1 MCTNAPGLS
10 RLLLAASVLCC
21 VWLGC
26 VREVSRPHIVLIT
39 ADALRADHLSVNGYR
54 RKTSPNIDEFAD
66 VAWHFT
72 RTITV
77 IPKTGPSFA
86 TFFTGR
92 HPREH
97 GVRANFTAIPL
108 ELPTLAE
115 RLRAVGYRTA
125 AFVSNP
131 VLRENMG
138 FARGFDHY
146 EVHERQ
152 DGVRR
157 VNRAFL
163 RWGRRGVWDRPTF
176 VWLHYIDPHGPYA
189 PPDEFEAAFVDD
201 EWARSTQRVS
211 LSAPKGGT
219 PNKVLGSVP
228 TYQRRDAEDR
238 VAVYVARYDAEIRF
252 VDHAFGEIVAFLR
265 DRRLFDPSLVI
276 FTSDHGESLGEHD
289 LYFEHGWFAYEPSLH
304 IPLMIK
310 RPHQTQGRVVP
321 DLVSNLDLLPTLL
334 ARVGGEDIETSGID
348 LFGSIGDRPPLPI
361 ESSDHYPQ
369 KFFGLRT
376 PRWKYLRNASDA
388 SEELYDLHEDPS
400 ETRNLEKREPARL
413 FGMRRSLDELL
424 RTLSRRASAPATSHP
439 ADDPETLERLEALG
453 YLQ

>member
-1 MCTNAPGLS
+1 MFTNAPAAS

-72 RTITV
+72 RMITV

-176 VWLHYIDPHGPYA
+176 VWLPAQFLLYA
-189 PPDEFEAAFVDD
+189 VGVADGGLESGLKVAHAATVS
-201 EWARSTQRVS
+201 ETKRLRPSSTV
-211 LSAPKGGT
+211 
-219 PNKVLGSVP
+219 
-228 TYQRRDAEDR
+228 
-238 VAVYVARYDAEIRF
+238 F
-252 VDHAFGEIVAFLR
+252 
-265 DRRLFDPSLVI
+265 DRR
-276 FTSDHGESLGEHD
+276 
-289 LYFEHGWFAYEPSLH
+289 
-304 IPLMIK
+304 
-310 RPHQTQGRVVP
+310 
-321 DLVSNLDLLPTLL
+321 
-334 ARVGGEDIETSGID
+334 
-348 LFGSIGDRPPLPI
+348 
-361 ESSDHYPQ
+361 
-369 KFFGLRT
+369 
-376 PRWKYLRNASDA
+376 
-388 SEELYDLHEDPS
+388 
-400 ETRNLEKREPARL
+400 
-413 FGMRRSLDELL
+413 
-424 RTLSRRASAPATSHP
+424 
-439 ADDPETLERLEALG
+439 
-453 YLQ
+453 